1 VAGPISNIR
10 LSGHADVAAGGQLFF
25 GGHTYQIE
33 SGIFDFRPSTLR
45 PDARIVAH
53 TTVGGYEITMRVE
66 SREGNV
72 ETTLTSDPPLPE
84 DEVASLMLSGQR
96 TPSGSAGEVVTSQL
110 MQALSGE
117 IVGTVGRAIGF
128 DAVARRVWQPGRS
141 AARSDTAVVDN
152 ESGAAHHLL
161 ETGLSQPRDPRLAE
175 FERER

>member
-1 VAGPISNIR
+1 
-10 LSGHADVAAGGQLFF
+10 
-25 GGHTYQIE
+25 
-33 SGIFDFRPSTLR
+33 
-45 PDARIVAH
+45 
-53 TTVGGYEITMRVE
+53 MRVE

-128 DAVARRVWQPGRS
+128 DAVRVESGNPADLAPRSRHSCRRQRIRRS
-141 AARSDTAVVDN
+141 ASPSRN
-152 ESGAAHHLL
+152 ESFP
-161 ETGLSQPRDPRLAE
+161 TSRSSSPRA
-175 FERER
+175 